1 MSAYCLKTIFILL
14 MSEVISSDTVGTEGT
29 FLPLQHPP
37 ILNEALSLDSAVP
50 NSCPQAFAQNAYL
63 LPSFKA
69 H

>member
-1 MSAYCLKTIFILL
+1 MSAHCLKTIFILL
-14 MSEVISSDTVGTEGT
+14 VSEVISPDTVGTEGT
-29 FLPLQHPP
+29 FLPPQHPP

-50 NSCPQAFAQNAYL
+50 NFCPQALAQNACL